1 MRENKLREELKTIDE
16 KLSKR
21 FIALDP
27 KGYFIIKLSKEKNEI
42 IAKHYK
48 NNIDHLGRATDP
60 ETGTPIGC
68 DEKIFHKASK
78 IFKGKTAKEVGIKLS
93 EGDETQS
100 LISKIDHALYI
111 GRELQRAEE
120 CLKAGINYIQD

>member
-1 MRENKLREELKTIDE
+1 MGKNKLREELKTIDQ

-21 FIALDP
+21 FIELDP
-27 KGYFIIKLSKEKNEI
+27 KGYFIIKLSKAKNEI
-42 IAKHYK
+42 IAKHYE
-48 NNIDHLGRATDP
+48 NNIDNLGRATDP
-60 ETGTPIGC
+60 KTGEPIGC
-68 DEKIFHKASK
+68 NENNLRKASK

-93 EGDETQS
+93 EGEETQS
-100 LISKIDHALYI
+100 LISKIDHALYM